1 MIALTDDYV
10 LSTIAKRKGST
21 TSGRLKFDS
30 DCADTKVCRAY
41 YDAVQAGLINLDLP
55 NEDREAFEDA
65 YFLEYA
71 PDPEVD

>member
-1 MIALTDDYV
+1 MRTALEHMEALGITDYDV
-10 LSTIAKRKGST
+10 
-21 TSGRLKFDS
+21 
-30 DCADTKVCRAY
+30 Y

>member
-21 TSGRLKFDS
+21 TSGRLKIDS

-41 YDAVQAGLINLDLP
+41 LDDMTARGIL
-55 NEDREAFEDA
+55 DREKCGTVCVYSVKGAA
-65 YFLEYA
+65 L
-71 PDPEVD
+71 